1 MPCNVDLRL
10 LRERPVASPSVPRG
24 HLSHLVVLMVPESGS
39 GGPGSNIP
47 DLTSLSAKA
56 SPPRGHSVITTHA
69 VAAGAHDRFISPHA
83 AH

>member
-1 MPCNVDLRL
+1 MPCHVDPRL
-10 LRERPVASPSVPRG
+10 LREKPVASPSVPRG

-56 SPPRGHSVITTHA
+56 RGHSVITTHS